1 MLNKTQPSSLHLKLS
16 CTNDSIVHTCW
27 TSTCY
32 VCRLQTC
39 LEGIHVCHWPVIIQ
53 TQHAQTEAY
62 IISTTTQFQKKPAAM
77 RSQAKYPSLTSRCRL
92 GGTSS
97 AMLCRTIGR
106 HLGQLLFCSSSSR
119 KAQPQCQ
126 DASLPY
132 WILLSMG
139 RLTLILPVPLPSVA
153 SFDSRA
159 AKAFS
164 LLSSSFSRFSRS
176 FVVLL
181 ALVCIN
187 KRSVKLP
194 VLCLPP
200 ACQQTPH

>member
-1 MLNKTQPSSLHLKLS
+1 
-16 CTNDSIVHTCW
+16 
-27 TSTCY
+27 
-32 VCRLQTC
+32 
-39 LEGIHVCHWPVIIQ
+39 
-53 TQHAQTEAY
+53 
-62 IISTTTQFQKKPAAM
+62 M

-106 HLGQLLFCSSSSR
+106 HLGQLLFCSSSSSSR

-126 DASLPY
+126 DASLPH
-132 WILLSMG
+132 WVLLSMV

-153 SFDSRA
+153 SFASRA

-164 LLSSSFSRFSRS
+164 LLSSSFSRFSKS

-187 KRSVKLP
+187 KKSVRLP

-200 ACQQTPH
+200 ACQQTPD